1 MSNDGKHG
9 LLKYISILG
18 TKTQREYVDHSTE
31 RSRPQQRRLRTKD
44 TDTNYSPSPSTKR
57 KRRLTTEEN
66 PNPSKKTQQ
75 SHIKMSTNKQ
85 ESKQCKKLSPDLEDL
100 RSEVEDMISPL
111 QASINILLELKTSWE
126 LSMQECA
133 TLRSQNTQLH
143 TRITKV
149 ENENK
154 LLNVRVQR
162 LEDKL
167 LESHVV
173 LHGVPDTLWEPMET
187 TREKVLTAISHTIS
201 GESHEA
207 RMDQAKKIPIKEIHR
222 MGKFSAMRTRPVV
235 VEFIYKTDANYL
247 ISNRTHL
254 PQGVFIN
261 RQYTEETERE

>member
-1 MSNDGKHG
+1 MSNESKHG

-31 RSRPQQRRLRTKD
+31 RSRPQQRRLRAKD

-75 SHIKMSTNKQ
+75 PHIKMSTNKQ
-85 ESKQCKKLSPDLEDL
+85 EPKQRKKLSPDLEDL
-100 RSEVEDMISPL
+100 RSQVEDMISPL

-149 ENENK
+149 ESENK
-154 LLNVRVQR
+154 LLNVRIQR

-173 LHGVPDTLWEPMET
+173 FHGVPDTLWEPMET
-187 TREKVLTAISHTIS
+187 TREKILTAITHTIS
-201 GESHEA
+201 GESQEA
-207 RMDQAKKIPIKEIHR
+207 RDGPGKDNPYKRDTQNGEIFCNENQTS
-222 MGKFSAMRTRPVV
+222 GGG
-235 VEFIYKTDANYL
+235 ICL
-247 ISNRTHL
+247 QNRCQL
-254 PQGVFIN
+254 PN
-261 RQYTEETERE
+261 